1 LQIKTDRTFVLRHG
15 IRDRVGTVAVV
26 FLMW

>member
-1 LQIKTDRTFVLRHG
+1 LQIKTDRTIVLRHAK
-15 IRDRVGTVAVV
+15 RDRVGTVAVV